1 MRSGRSRSAW
11 RKGKTW
17 HERKQRGKFLKL
29 SFFLRDIVHR
39 KEILGDKTV
48 ESGRD
53 YQRLEIFQR
62 LLKKFQLTS
71 VKSLAYQ
78 CMLWVLR
85 QFCFSDDKEVPNVP
99 TLLHCL
105 SLWIFIVVNNI
116 ILAYQSWILL
126 VGNTNFMCFVSM
138 PPAVKLAKNHNS
150 CGLDFQHAL
159 NWFRALSARGSKTV
173 EAPADETQTV
183 AS

>member
-1 MRSGRSRSAW
+1 MDALSFASPLIINRMSVGSFDIPPITFMSLPTWTSSSLQKASFTCYPSTNWTPFKKHIQFVTQSLWDLNKNQQFRENCRWQYLDSVEDIKPAEMMLSFYFSLKCFFEMRSGRSRSAW

-62 LLKKFQLTS
+62 LLK
-71 VKSLAYQ
+71 
-78 CMLWVLR
+78 
-85 QFCFSDDKEVPNVP
+85 
-99 TLLHCL
+99 
-105 SLWIFIVVNNI
+105 
-116 ILAYQSWILL
+116 
-126 VGNTNFMCFVSM
+126 
-138 PPAVKLAKNHNS
+138 
-150 CGLDFQHAL
+150 
-159 NWFRALSARGSKTV
+159 
-173 EAPADETQTV
+173 
-183 AS
+183 